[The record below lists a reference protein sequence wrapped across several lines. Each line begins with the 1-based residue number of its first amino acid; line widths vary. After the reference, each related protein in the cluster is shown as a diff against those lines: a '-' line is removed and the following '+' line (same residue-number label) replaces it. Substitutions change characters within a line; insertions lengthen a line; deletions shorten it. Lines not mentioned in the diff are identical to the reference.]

1 MSDEVTENLETKT
14 PKDLNFW
21 KGLIIPA
28 FFPFVFLICVILT
41 IDMQIVDYP
50 LLNRFFGGD
59 DLLIFSL
66 FGLLC
71 TLIAW
76 PMIGFNMP
84 PPYHEGGKV
93 SAKIALTV
101 GSLLLFWVLV
111 LFSYIGAS

>member
-21 KGLIIPA
+21 KGLIIPP

-76 PMIGFNMP
+76 PIIGFNMP

-93 SAKIALTV
+93 SAKIALTGGV
-101 GSLLLFWVLV
+101 LLLVWVLV